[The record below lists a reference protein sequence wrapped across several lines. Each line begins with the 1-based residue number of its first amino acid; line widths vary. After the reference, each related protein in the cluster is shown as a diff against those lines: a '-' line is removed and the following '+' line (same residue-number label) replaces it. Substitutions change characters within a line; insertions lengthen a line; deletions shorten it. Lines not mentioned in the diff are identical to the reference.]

1 MCVCTFEQTT
11 PWFLCCNSQ
20 APYFMTNDPLFFRCR
35 LTPRRSKTLEV
46 LAALLILTLSFFL
59 FFSFSSIWRHLV
71 SPRQLKGVDHLTST
85 CCLKN
90 IDNPTLTL
98 SIDMIL
104 LVPLPLYDEQYNLW
118 LGHLRHTLD
127 LVGYLF
133 LERRQSH
140 LLHSC
145 AVLLSFPPCVMPH
158 VIESTRVVE
167 SVMVRLVLVAGASR
181 VIGCS
186 VRTFERGLI

>member
-11 PWFLCCNSQ
+11 PWFLCSNSQ
-20 APYFMTNDPLFFRCR
+20 APYFVTNDPPPPLFLRCR
-35 LTPRRSKTLEV
+35 FTPRRSKTLDV
-46 LAALLILTLSFFL
+46 LSALLILTLS

-71 SPRQLKGVDHLTST
+71 TPRRLEGVDHLTST

-104 LVPLPLYDEQYNLW
+104 LVPLYDEQYNLW

-145 AVLLSFPPCVMPH
+145 VVLLSFPPCVMPH
-158 VIESTRVVE
+158 AVESTRVVE
-167 SVMVRLVLVAGASR
+167 SVMVRLVLVAGAS
-181 VIGCS
+181 
-186 VRTFERGLI
+186 GLLDALCEHLKEA